1 MMPLTLLELF
11 IKTNLCLIMV
21 IFLLVVFTLQSYI
34 TLLKAVLVWLKIKIS
49 DKIELMR
56 RFGHNGDEHK
66 ILGINAKQSEFN
78 AAMGLANFKY

>member
-1 MMPLTLLELF
+1 MA
-11 IKTNLCLIMV
+11 KN
-21 IFLLVVFTLQSYI
+21 
-34 TLLKAVLVWLKIKIS
+34 KKIS